1 MPRHRGPNLIS
12 SRPIRTIEPRRHSA
26 RGRFSFAQRGDLQEQ
41 RFRRDIRMV
50 EARDPEEGR
59 QAGVREEGELRVSSA
74 SFAGWS
80 LNGWVEGPGRFL
92 AAVSIATSRL
102 IL

>member
-12 SRPIRTIEPRRHSA
+12 SRPIHTIELRRHSA

-41 RFRRDIRMV
+41 RFRRDIKVV

-59 QAGVREEGELRVSSA
+59 QAGAREGELRV
-74 SFAGWS
+74 
-80 LNGWVEGPGRFL
+80 
-92 AAVSIATSRL
+92 
-102 IL
+102 